1 MYEDKKL
8 GAARAHRWA
17 WAKGEWRIKVLSLVR
32 RLHNVKESYRP
43 NAHYTRASHE
53 KQGKSGPIPDKSD
66 NPGKSGKS
74 IALNLI
80 MPPRSKDTGTQGTA
94 DLRDLQ
100 DP

>member
-1 MYEDKKL
+1 MLTTPE
-8 GAARAHRWA
+8 
-17 WAKGEWRIKVLSLVR
+17 LVM
-32 RLHNVKESYRP
+32 KSK
-43 NAHYTRASHE
+43 AS
-53 KQGKSGPIPDKSD
+53 QGPIPDKSD

-74 IALNLI
+74 IALNLV